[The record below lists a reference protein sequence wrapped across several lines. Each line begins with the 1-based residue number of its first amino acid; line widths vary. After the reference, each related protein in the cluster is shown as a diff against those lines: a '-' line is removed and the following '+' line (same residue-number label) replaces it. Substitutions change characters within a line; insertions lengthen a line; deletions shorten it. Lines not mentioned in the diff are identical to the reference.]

1 MYYLTFPEDRPSNK
15 VLVYSVFIME
25 TMQTILL
32 LYHGILMYSDP
43 YTFKYLFSPAWS
55 FIQWTAI
62 PLLGGIV
69 ALAVQTFY
77 AYRLHILACSW
88 AIMILVILLALV
100 QFALAIIGGCAVIEP
115 GALFTVRYY
124 TYSIAWATFSI
135 ACDLVIAIAMTY
147 FLLRSDTGW
156 KTTHT
161 LLVKLVHLAIET
173 GTVTVLIAAAY
184 LIVEFQN
191 KNFMVPLAVILGKVY
206 SNAMMVNFNH
216 RIQISGGQNESQ
228 IEGFM

>member
-1 MYYLTFPEDRPSNK
+1 MLYPVDLNLITYTMPLIFSFLINGALYGALCAQVYLYYLTFPEDRPSNK

-88 AIMILVILLALV
+88 AIMILVILLL
-100 QFALAIIGGCAVIEP
+100 
-115 GALFTVRYY
+115 
-124 TYSIAWATFSI
+124 SS
-135 ACDLVIAIAMTY
+135 
-147 FLLRSDTGW
+147 LL
-156 KTTHT
+156 
-161 LLVKLVHLAIET
+161 
-173 GTVTVLIAAAY
+173 
-184 LIVEFQN
+184 
-191 KNFMVPLAVILGKVY
+191 
-206 SNAMMVNFNH
+206 
-216 RIQISGGQNESQ
+216 
-228 IEGFM
+228 